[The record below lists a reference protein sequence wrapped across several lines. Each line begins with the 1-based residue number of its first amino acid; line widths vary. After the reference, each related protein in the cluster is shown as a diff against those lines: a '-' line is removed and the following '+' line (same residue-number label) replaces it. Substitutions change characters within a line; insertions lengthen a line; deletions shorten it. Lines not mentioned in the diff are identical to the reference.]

1 MKTIASGLDTPLAAD
16 AYYGTAVENAA
27 TYTDWG
33 KIAAGI
39 GESVAA
45 QGKLIADHKELL
57 DKNSND
63 LMNSIYVNPLTQDTG
78 PDGIVLK
85 IAQGAQ
91 TLLKQNNDDYRKGNK
106 SEHDY
111 LLFQQNVKTDVD
123 NATSLS
129 SKFTAA
135 AKTISDGVA
144 AGTHLAE
151 GQFNAGKIQELSAF
165 ANTQPAFGVDG
176 HLILYKTRKNP
187 ETGIVETTNEMYSPR
202 NAQAM
207 LQPLAKYDVNG
218 AIAQSFNAIGNL
230 TLELNDPALISK
242 AGSLT
247 KLFGPD
253 ILEKVKSD
261 PRLAHYT
268 GAIESA
274 NKALDSYTQSI
285 VSDPRH
291 LSSILQT
298 ELAYH
303 DWTEDLA
310 TAKANPKMIY
320 RKADP
325 LGGPPIMV
333 TDDSSPHY
341 KEQLAEATKLVR
353 DRMIGHF
360 KQGNEILPVSA
371 VTAPPAGAPKVEK
384 EKDLPQ
390 ATPAEIKAFVKTA
403 DISKI
408 IDPEDADQTA
418 NNLLKIVGDLGLDVN
433 SKGKK
438 NITFNKPGSTAT
450 PIEFNLDAKSI
461 PRIEQYIKSNIDPT
475 KKDELAAVIKELTE
489 KNQTSTTQ
497 QTAPGPNDAANT
509 TNATGWGQYNKPN
522 TGNKKPQRPL
532 TPQEARQEERS
543 RE

>member
-1 MKTIASGLDTPLAAD
+1 MKTISSGLGTPMGAD
-16 AYYGTAVENAA
+16 AYYGVAQDNAA

-33 KIAAGI
+33 KIGQNISDAA
-39 GESVAA
+39 EA
-45 QGKLIADHKELL
+45 QKKIIDDHSKEL

-78 PDGIVLK
+78 PNDVILK
-85 IAQGAQ
+85 MSQAAQ
-91 TLLKQNNDDYRKGNK
+91 TLLLQNQKDFKSGKK

-111 LLFQQNVKTDVD
+111 LLFQQNMKSDVD
-123 NATSLS
+123 NGTALA
-129 SKFTAA
+129 SKFSAA
-135 AKTISDGVA
+135 SQAIKDGVA
-144 AGTHLAE
+144 KGTHLGE
-151 GQFNAGKIQELSAF
+151 GLYNAGLVQELSAYS
-165 ANTQPAFGVDG
+165 NTLPAFGVDG
-176 HLILYKTRKNP
+176 HLAYYKTKKNP
-187 ETGIVETTNEMYSPR
+187 TTGLVEPTNEMYSPR

-218 AIAQSFNAIGNL
+218 AIAQSFGAIGNL

-360 KQGNEILPVSA
+360 KQGNEISPVSA
-371 VTAPPAGAPKVEK
+371 VTAPPAGAPAPIPEK
-384 EKDLPQ
+384 PVPQ
-390 ATPAEIKAFVKTA
+390 ATDTQVKSFIK
-403 DISKI
+403 DSNISGL
-408 IDPEDADQTA
+408 IDPASATKTRD
-418 NNLLKIVGDLGLDVN
+418 NLLEKYGDLGIDVN
-433 SKGKK
+433 VDESGKSLVLSRSGSDVGKK
-438 NITFNKPGSTAT
+438 TFKIDDLSDVPV
-450 PIEFNLDAKSI
+450 
-461 PRIEQYIKSNIDPT
+461 IEQTIKNMVNRNKLYD
-475 KKDELAAVIKELTE
+475 VIKDLQE
-489 KNQTSTTQ
+489 KQKRS
-497 QTAPGPNDAANT
+497 
-509 TNATGWGQYNKPN
+509 
-522 TGNKKPQRPL
+522 GNIR
-532 TPQEARQEERS
+532 
-543 RE
+543 

>member
-91 TLLKQNNDDYRKGNK
+91 TLLQQNRDDYRKGNK

-341 KEQLAEATKLVR
+341 KEQLAEVTKLVR

-360 KQGNEILPVSA
+360 KQGNEISPVSA
-371 VTAPPAGAPKVEK
+371 VTAPPAGAPKIEK

-408 IDPEDADQTA
+408 IKPEDADQTA

-461 PRIEQYIKSNIDPT
+461 PRIEQYIKGNIDPT
-475 KKDELAAVIKELTE
+475 KKDELAAVIKELNE

-532 TPQEARQEERS
+532 TPEEVRQEERT

>member
-1 MKTIASGLDTPLAAD
+1 MKTIASGLNTPLAGD

-78 PDGIVLK
+78 PNGIILK

-91 TLLKQNNDDYRKGNK
+91 TLLQQNRNDFQTGKK

-111 LLFQQNVKTDVD
+111 LLFQQNIKTDVD

-165 ANTQPAFGVDG
+165 ANTQPAYGVDG
-176 HLILYKTRKNP
+176 HLVLYRTKKNP
-187 ETGIVETTNEMYSPR
+187 ETGIVETTNEMYSPL

-218 AIAQSFNAIGNL
+218 AIAQSFGAIGNL

-261 PRLAHYT
+261 PKLAHYT

-303 DWTEDLA
+303 NWTEDLA

-360 KQGNEILPVSA
+360 KQGNEISAVSA
-371 VTAPPAGAPKVEK
+371 VTAPPVGTPKPKPEK
-384 EKDLPQ
+384 EIPQ
-390 ATPAEIKAFVKTA
+390 ATPAEIKSFVKTA
-403 DISKI
+403 DISKLM
-408 IDPEDADQTA
+408 DFKDADQTA
-418 NNLLKIVGDLGLDVN
+418 NNLLPIVGDLGLDVN
-433 SKGKK
+433 SKG
-438 NITFNKPGSTAT
+438 NNVITFNKTGSTAT
-450 PIEFNLDAKSI
+450 PIEFKLDAKSI
-461 PRIEQYIKSNIDPT
+461 PKIEQYIKGNIDPT
-475 KKDELAAVIKELTE
+475 KVDELAAVIEEL
-489 KNQTSTTQ
+489 KKRQSTNTQ

-532 TPQEARQEERS
+532 TPQQASQEERT